1 MLCFLILFYSLSSVT
16 CAGLLSRHRR
26 AWIIDSFNIEEGH
39 PGPFPYELGQIDI
52 ERKYRVNFD
61 LYGEGVDE
69 EPKGVLSINQE
80 TGAIYVHKAL
90 DYEETT
96 LLKLKFETRKTDFSL
111 DTKLGIEISILDIND
126 NPPRFQ
132 RDLYKINTDE
142 ENTQGSSL
150 MTVLA
155 YDRDKRGTPNSTFHY
170 EIKSVSPQT
179 ENTEF
184 FVNEYGVISFKGCF
198 DHEVAEKFTVVVEAK
213 DHGEVVSLS
222 SSTTVIIHVR
232 DGNNHLPTIT
242 GQMGSGKVMENEI
255 GTSPLRLHVT
265 DKDSPHSP
273 AWKARYT
280 IHGNEGKHFKIE
292 TDPETNDGILTVIR
306 PLDFEDGA
314 QRELSISVEN
324 EAPFFSCT
332 VKEKTTT
339 GLWKVDHIKGGGT
352 NAGQPHSVKVTINVE
367 DANDPPAFTVTVK
380 EAMLE
385 ENAPT
390 GTWVG
395 KVTAIDPDVNH
406 ARDFVYEVG
415 DDPEGWINVDPH
427 TGDITTVG
435 IPDRESPHVV
445 SGVYTVLMHAVDD
458 GQPPRTGTATLNIHV
473 TDKNDNVPQLEVDF
487 VDICVSDVPT
497 TANISAFDLDD
508 NPYGGPFTFQLL
520 GDVEGKWKLNPSF
533 GYTAGLVKD
542 PGVYVG
548 PHEVKMKISDMQGE
562 SEIYN
567 LTVIVCDCSVTPNC
581 RGRRDSAAKAAFSA
595 VGIVLAS
602 LLLLLLVL
610 LMAVFISCKKEFTS
624 LQSGDSAGET
634 LLVSHIETPGTD
646 CQVPNS
652 VLAVSTNT
660 EQEPSN
666 WQSLHD
672 GMQHQTAQ
680 LTNME
685 HNFYKHFGEYTS
697 EHLSHQSHGNWNQMT
712 MNTGADNRSYQHQ
725 VQFGFYPL
733 LFADE
738 HYESNSLVCA
748 QVKEMDIYSRNYRM
762 VWNEATLALLQQK
775 VTALQEMEKDLVEY
789 EPHLYAEEGDNE
801 SLSDLDA
808 ISIPDNDSFQQI
820 LNNLGPE
827 FNELAAICN
836 RTHTQN

>member
-1 MLCFLILFYSLSSVT
+1 MGKEPNMVTSLTYIFYIIIKNFEKFHKSNEVLLLTLT
-16 CAGLLSRHRR
+16 C
-26 AWIIDSFNIEEGH
+26 IF
-39 PGPFPYELGQIDI
+39 Q
-52 ERKYRVNFD
+52 
-61 LYGEGVDE
+61 
-69 EPKGVLSINQE
+69 Q
-80 TGAIYVHKAL
+80 
-90 DYEETT
+90 
-96 LLKLKFETRKTDFSL
+96 LKFETRKTDFSL

-306 PLDFEDGA
+306 VNIYYDGA

-339 GLWKVDHIKGGGT
+339 
-352 NAGQPHSVKVTINVE
+352 VTINVE

-533 GYTAGLVKD
+533 AGLVKD

-602 LLLLLLVL
+602 LLLLLF
-610 LMAVFISCKKEFTS
+610 FISCKKEFTS

-634 LLVSHIETPGTD
+634 LLEWKCFEMTLHTNTSSSFFVFTK
-646 CQVPNS
+646 VPNS

-680 LTNME
+680 LTV
-685 HNFYKHFGEYTS
+685 GEST
-697 EHLSHQSHGNWNQMT
+697 
-712 MNTGADNRSYQHQ
+712 DN
-725 VQFGFYPL
+725 
-733 LFADE
+733 
-738 HYESNSLVCA
+738 
-748 QVKEMDIYSRNYRM
+748 VKYL
-762 VWNEATLALLQQK
+762 WA
-775 VTALQEMEKDLVEY
+775 
-789 EPHLYAEEGDNE
+789 
-801 SLSDLDA
+801 
-808 ISIPDNDSFQQI
+808 
-820 LNNLGPE
+820 
-827 FNELAAICN
+827 
-836 RTHTQN
+836 